1 MAKYELKTKV
11 NDKDVIVFL
20 EKIEDEKKSADRFEL
35 QDLFAKITDA
45 EAKMWGDNIIGF
57 GSYQYKYESGQE
69 GYWFKIGF
77 SPRKAKYSLYNEWF

>member
-35 QDLFAKITDA
+35 
-45 EAKMWGDNIIGF
+45 
-57 GSYQYKYESGQE
+57 
-69 GYWFKIGF
+69 
-77 SPRKAKYSLYNEWF
+77 